1 MKQLGGLSLILLLL
15 PGQRRDAVFL
25 KGMGDRGGGGGG
37 EGGRRGGRNGEAG
50 GVVHHGDG
58 PRPDG
63 RYRYHY

>member
-1 MKQLGGLSLILLLL
+1 MKLLRGLSVGLFIHL
-15 PGQRRDAVFL
+15 GQRRDAVFL
-25 KGMGDRGGGGGG
+25 KGWKTGEEEKEGEEERGG
-37 EGGRRGGRNGEAG
+37 NGEVG